1 MCPYFSA
8 WLCSITVCLQSIGVS
23 YFLNRNVHTSLF
35 TYRPQ
40 FGTDD
45 IEEQCEHINAQAELA
60 DPCSDA
66 CWDVSQHCGQSIL
79 AAEEP
84 RRSLGRKNDSN
95 VSYYPLD
102 FSVFCLT
109 GFYFYMWDT
118 VFSRDVASSYLLL
131 TVGVADAWHMCVGKQ
146 EVECD
151 RQEGQVS
158 HEGEILPMHDCL
170 VQPVWE
176 GEPVQSLAH
185 TLQVGVS
192 HTHGQIVIV
201 QTLRRKDRELSLISQ
216 MWPYNVVFYKKK
228 CI

>member
-1 MCPYFSA
+1 MHIWS
-8 WLCSITVCLQSIGVS
+8 V
-23 YFLNRNVHTSLF
+23 F

-60 DPCSDA
+60 DPRSDA

-95 VSYYPLD
+95 VSYYRLD
-102 FSVFCLT
+102 FFVFCLT

-118 VFSRDVASSYLLL
+118 WDRDFSRDAASSYLLL
-131 TVGVADAWHMCVGKQ
+131 AVGVADAWHVCVGKQ

-170 VQPVWE
+170 VQPVWK

-216 MWPYNVVFYKKK
+216 MWYFTNICKKK
-228 CI
+228 KLFDLFVYYLGHFFVLATGWGQV